1 MDNLSTTTI
10 TDITS
15 MIGTL
20 ELGDNLESR
29 DDGVL
34 EAEATGPAPT
44 SPTYTSFYC
53 TASPPRHVR
62 QWYDVPVS
70 SGSVA

>member
-1 MDNLSTTTI
+1 MNDLST
-10 TDITS
+10 DIGNQ
-15 MIGTL
+15 IGAL
-20 ELGDNLESR
+20 ELGGHLESR

-53 TASPPRHVR
+53 TATPPRHVR

>member
-1 MDNLSTTTI
+1 MDNISTTTI
-10 TDITS
+10 TDMTS
-15 MIGTL
+15 QIGAL

-34 EAEATGPAPT
+34 EAEATGPVPT
-44 SPTYTSFYC
+44 SPTHTSFYC
-53 TASPPRHVR
+53 TATPRYVR